1 MQRCDREL
9 KATGVDQGPGPD
21 PADPVLAAVQRERVQ
36 LTPQETAVAELV
48 AGGSTNNEVASQLFI
63 AEKTVQYHL
72 TRIYTKFGIRS
83 RSELAARYRDNE

>member
-1 MQRCDREL
+1 M
-9 KATGVDQGPGPD
+9 
-21 PADPVLAAVQRERVQ
+21 
-36 LTPQETAVAELV
+36 
-48 AGGSTNNEVASQLFI
+48 AGGSTNKEVASQLFI